1 MIFERKLC
9 IEKFEIENI
18 YQTEGRYGSNTTRKK
33 NLYHISGS
41 RHYER
46 NVYFPSFPSKKIQ

>member
-18 YQTEGRYGSNTTRKK
+18 YQTEKVWEPAIAGRKTFIIYLDLET
-33 NLYHISGS
+33 
-41 RHYER
+41 
-46 NVYFPSFPSKKIQ
+46 Q

>member
-18 YQTEGRYGSNTTRKK
+18 YQTGGMGASNSRKK

-41 RHYER
+41 RRYER
-46 NVYFPSFPSKKIQ
+46 NVYFPSFPSKKSQ

>member
-18 YQTEGRYGSNTTRKK
+18 YQTGGMAAILGRKTFIIYLDPDTIKEMVIFHR
-33 NLYHISGS
+33 
-41 RHYER
+41 
-46 NVYFPSFPSKKIQ
+46 FPSKKFM

>member
-18 YQTEGRYGSNTTRKK
+18 YQYGIAGRKTFIIYLDLDTIKEMFIFH
-33 NLYHISGS
+33 LFQV
-41 RHYER
+41 R
-46 NVYFPSFPSKKIQ
+46 NFCK